1 MAQIKTPKIEA
12 VVRET
17 METGLRFYIE
27 EKEGQKNEQGF
38 VNYDVLFVNSLGK
51 SLRKF
56 VDLFFENYDEVCREM
71 KNTNIFYD

>member
-17 METGLRFYIE
+17 MEAGLRFYIE
-27 EKEGQKNEQGF
+27 EKERKNGV
-38 VNYDVLFVNSLGK
+38 VNYDVLFVNALGK
-51 SLRKF
+51 SLRRF

-71 KNTNIFYD
+71 KNMDRFYD